1 MDFSLSA
8 LRFIVAVSFFGFNVH
23 VLDSRMNE
31 RPLEFPAFVL
41 RRNCVDVESKLYGLT
56 DETTECCETETQ
68 RDHAGPDV
76 QVHDAILIRFCC
88 LVDKLCITAA

>member
-68 RDHAGPDV
+68 RVTTSAKM
-76 QVHDAILIRFCC
+76 REF
-88 LVDKLCITAA
+88 TMRS